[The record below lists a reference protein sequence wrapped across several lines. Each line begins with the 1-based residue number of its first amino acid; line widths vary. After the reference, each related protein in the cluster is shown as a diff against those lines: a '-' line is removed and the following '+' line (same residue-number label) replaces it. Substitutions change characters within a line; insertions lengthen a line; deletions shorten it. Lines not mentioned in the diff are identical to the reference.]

1 MAENFTYYAPTR
13 VVFGRDTELQCGKL
27 AAAEGGTRV
36 LIHYGGRSAVRSGLI
51 ARVRKSLEDAGLFC
65 AELGGVVPNPHLSLI
80 REGIALGKKEGIDF
94 VLAVGGGSVID
105 SAKAIA
111 YGLAED
117 GDIWD
122 LYSKKRKAKA
132 CLPVGVVLTIAASGS
147 EMSNSS
153 VITKEDEDLKRSYN
167 DDLSR
172 PRFAVMNPA
181 LTQTLPDWQTE
192 AGCTDILMHTLERY
206 FPAGPHM
213 ELTDSI
219 AEGLLRTVIRN
230 AEILHTEPDNYDAR
244 AEVMWAG
251 SLSHNDLTGCGQLT
265 RGDFVAHG
273 LEHELSG
280 FYDVTHGAGL
290 AAIWGSWARYVY
302 KDALDRF
309 VRFAGNVF
317 GISVQTE
324 GQEPLEGQALQEA
337 REKAALAGIEA
348 LEAFFR
354 RIGMP
359 TSLTELG
366 LKVSEEDCR
375 RLAASAAAACGGS
388 KGSARLL
395 YEEDMFNIYMAAR

>member
-1 MAENFTYYAPTR
+1 MAENFTFYAPTK
-13 VVFGRDTELQCGKL
+13 VVFGRDTEQQCGAL
-27 AAAEGGTRV
+27 VSECGGTRV
-36 LIHYGGRSAVRSGLI
+36 LLHYGGQSAVRSGLT

-65 AELGGVVPNPHLSLI
+65 AELGGVVPNPHLSKI

-94 VLAVGGGSVID
+94 ILAVGGGSVID

-111 YGLAED
+111 YGLAEE
-117 GDIWD
+117 GDVWD

-153 VITKEDEDLKRSYN
+153 VVTKEDEDLKRGYN
-167 DDLSR
+167 DDLCR

-213 ELTDSI
+213 ELTDTI

-265 RGDFVAHG
+265 RGDFVCHG

-290 AAIWGSWARYVY
+290 AAVWGSWARYVY
-302 KDALDRF
+302 RDALDRF
-309 VRFAGNVF
+309 VRFAEKVF
-317 GISVQTE
+317 DIGVQ
-324 GQEPLEGQALQEA
+324 PADLEGPALQEA

-348 LEAFFR
+348 LENVFR

-366 LKVSEEDCR
+366 LQVSEEDCR

-388 KGSARLL
+388 KGAARLL

>member
-1 MAENFTYYAPTR
+1 MASDFTFYAPTK
-13 VVFGRDTELQCGKL
+13 VVFGKDKEMECGKL
-27 AAAEGGTRV
+27 IRAEGGSRV
-36 LIHYGGRSAVRSGLI
+36 LLHYGGSSAVRSGLI
-51 ARVRKSLEDAGLFC
+51 GRVKKALEAEGLFC
-65 AELGGVVPNPHLSLI
+65 TELGGVVPNPHLSKV
-80 REGIALGKKEGIDF
+80 REGIALGRENKVDF

-105 SAKAIA
+105 SSKAIA

-117 GDIWD
+117 EDVWE
-122 LYSKKRKAKA
+122 LYAKKRKAKA
-132 CLPVGVVLTIAASGS
+132 CLPVGVILTIAASGS

-167 DDLSR
+167 DDLAR
-172 PRFAVMNPA
+172 PRFAIMNPV
-181 LTQTLPDWQTE
+181 LTQSLPDWQTE
-192 AGCTDILMHTLERY
+192 AGCTDIIMHTLERY

-230 AEILHTEPDNYDAR
+230 AEILHRDPENYDAR

-265 RGDFVAHG
+265 RGDFVCHG

-290 AAIWGSWARYVY
+290 AAVWGSWARYVY
-302 KDALDRF
+302 EDALDRF
-309 VRFAGNVF
+309 VRFAENVF
-317 GISVQTE
+317 GITVAENGGDPDPEKS
-324 GQEPLEGQALQEA
+324 LQAKK
-337 REKAALAGIEA
+337 KAALDGIEA

-359 TSLTELG
+359 VSLSELG
-366 LKVSEEDCR
+366 LNLSEEDCR
-375 RLAASAAAACGGS
+375 KLAASAAAAAGGK
-388 KGSARLL
+388 KGAARVM
-395 YEEDMFNIYMAAR
+395 YEEDMFRVYMAAR

>member
-1 MAENFTYYAPTR
+1 MAENFTFYAPTK
-13 VVFGRDTELQCGKL
+13 VVFGKDTEMECGRL
-27 AAAEGGTRV
+27 VRAAGGSRV
-36 LIHYGGRSAVRSGLI
+36 LIHYGGNSAVRSGLI
-51 ARVRKSLEDAGLFC
+51 GRVRQSLEEAGLYC
-65 AELGGVVPNPHLSLI
+65 TELGGVVPNPHLSKI
-80 REGIALGKKEGIDF
+80 REGIALGKKDGIDF

-105 SAKAIA
+105 SSKAIA
-111 YGLAED
+111 YGLAEE
-117 GDIWD
+117 GDVWE
-122 LYSKKRKAKA
+122 LFTKKRKASA

-147 EMSNSS
+147 EMSNSA
-153 VITKEDEDLKRSYN
+153 VVTKEDEELKRSYN

-213 ELTDSI
+213 ELTDCI
-219 AEGLLRTVIRN
+219 AEGLLRTVMHN
-230 AEILHTEPDNYDAR
+230 AEILHADPENYDAR

-265 RGDFVAHG
+265 RGDFVCHG

-290 AAIWGSWARYVY
+290 AALWGSWARYVY
-302 KDALDRF
+302 RDALDRF
-309 VRFAGNVF
+309 VRFADKVF
-317 GISVQTE
+317 GIKVPEEAAE
-324 GQEPLEGQALQEA
+324 GDAGALAAA
-337 REKAALAGIEA
+337 REKAAIAGIEA

-359 TSLTELG
+359 TSLSELG
-366 LKVSEEDCR
+366 LQVSEEDCR
-375 RLAASAAAACGGS
+375 KLATSAAAACGGK
-388 KGSARLL
+388 KGAARVM
-395 YEEDMFNIYMAAR
+395 YEEDMFRVYMAAR

>member
-1 MAENFTYYAPTR
+1 MAENFTFYTPTK
-13 VVFGRDTELQCGKL
+13 VVFGKDRERECGSL
-27 AAAEGGTRV
+27 VRAEGGSRV
-36 LIHYGGRSAVRSGLI
+36 LIHYGGQSAVRSGLI
-51 ARVRKSLEDAGLFC
+51 SRVRKSLEEAGLYC
-65 AELGGVVPNPHLSLI
+65 VELGGVVPNPHLSKI
-80 REGIALGKKEGIDF
+80 REGIALGRKEGVDF

-105 SAKAIA
+105 SSKAIA

-117 GDIWD
+117 EDVWE
-122 LYSKKRKAKA
+122 LFAKKRKASA

-147 EMSNSS
+147 EMSNSA

-167 DDLSR
+167 DDLAR

-192 AGCTDILMHTLERY
+192 AGCTDIMMHTMERY

-213 ELTDSI
+213 ELTDCI
-219 AEGLLRTVIRN
+219 AEGLLRTVMRN
-230 AEILHTEPDNYDAR
+230 AEILHTDPDNYDAR

-265 RGDFVAHG
+265 RGDFVCHG

-290 AAIWGSWARYVY
+290 AALWGSWARYVY
-302 KDALDRF
+302 RDALDRF
-309 VRFAGNVF
+309 VRFADKVF
-317 GISVQTE
+317 GIRPVFGETE
-324 GQEPLEGQALQEA
+324 TGQEA
-337 REKAALAGIEA
+337 RTAAEEAAALAGIEA

-359 TSLTELG
+359 TNLSELG
-366 LKVSEEDCR
+366 LRINEEDCR
-375 RLAASAAAACGGS
+375 RLAASAAAACGGK
-388 KGSARLL
+388 KGAARVM
-395 YEEDMFNIYMAAR
+395 YEEDMFRVYMAAR